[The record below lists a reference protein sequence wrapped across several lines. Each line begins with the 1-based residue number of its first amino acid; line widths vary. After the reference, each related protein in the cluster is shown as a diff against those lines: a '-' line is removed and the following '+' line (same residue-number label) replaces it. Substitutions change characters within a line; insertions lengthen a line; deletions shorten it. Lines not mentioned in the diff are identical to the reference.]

1 MKCTDSQQVVAGV
14 SLTCPG
20 ASRSIQSNEG
30 LFDARG
36 VPMSSKQLKFFAGGA
51 VVVAAMAVLMAVSFQ
66 GNMAY
71 YIEVSDYL
79 STPPNGSQRNTRI
92 RGTVVDGSIVK
103 TPGELGAAFEMT
115 DGTDTMKVRYHKELP
130 DTFVNQAEV
139 VVEGEM
145 GADRVFE
152 AHTLLAKCPS
162 KYEAEIDDQAGEP
175 A

>member
-1 MKCTDSQQVVAGV
+1 
-14 SLTCPG
+14 
-20 ASRSIQSNEG
+20 
-30 LFDARG
+30 
-36 VPMSSKQLKFFAGGA
+36 MSGKQLKFFAGGIL
-51 VVVAAMAVLMAVSFQ
+51 VVSAMAVLVAVSFQ

-71 YIEVSDYL
+71 YVEVSEYL
-79 STPPNGSQRNTRI
+79 NASPDGIQRNTRI
-92 RGTVVDGSIVK
+92 KGTVVEDSIVK

-115 DGTDTMKVRYHKELP
+115 DGTDTMRVRYHKELP

-145 GADRVFE
+145 GSDQVFE

-162 KYEAEIDDQAGEP
+162 KYEAENYGQAAEP

>member
-1 MKCTDSQQVVAGV
+1 
-14 SLTCPG
+14 
-20 ASRSIQSNEG
+20 
-30 LFDARG
+30 
-36 VPMSSKQLKFFAGGA
+36 MSSKQLKFLAGGIL
-51 VVVAAMAVLMAVSFQ
+51 VISAMAVLMAVSFQ

-71 YIEVSDYL
+71 YVEVSEYL
-79 STPPNGSQRNTRI
+79 HTSPNGLQRNTRI
-92 RGTVVDGSIVK
+92 KGTVVEGSIVK

-115 DGTDTMKVRYHKELP
+115 DGTDTMRVRYHKELP

-145 GADRVFE
+145 GANQVFE

-162 KYEAEIDDQAGEP
+162 KYEAEDYGQAAEP